1 VFGRKNAMALNAKQ
15 KVKATKEVVRHEKDT
30 GSPEYQIALFSEQI
44 KKLTTHLKKNAKD
57 FHSRRG
63 LLKMVSKRK
72 KLMGYL
78 QKTNEKSYKTLIKK
92 LDLKG

>member
-1 VFGRKNAMALNAKQ
+1 MALNAKQ

-78 QKTNEKSYKTLIKK
+78 QKTNEKAYKTLIKK